1 MKSTQNAVWITGA
14 SSGIG
19 KSLSLEFAAHG
30 KNLILSS
37 RKKEALER
45 VKKEINNK
53 KISVE
58 TVPFNITDINEVT
71 KTFESI
77 TGNYD
82 VECLI
87 NNAGVTSFS
96 LAEQDSVKQIKDI
109 IDTNLLGSIYMIKSV
124 LPGMM
129 KRKKGTIINLQSVAA
144 KKVFTKSSAYAAS
157 KAGLAAYS
165 KVLREELREYNIRV
179 MDVYPGATKT
189 PIWPNEALEKYS
201 DRMMSPDEIA
211 KFIYNAYAVNSNMVA
226 EELVIRPMKGDL

>member
-1 MKSTQNAVWITGA
+1 MKSKQNAVWITGA

-19 KSLSLEFAAHG
+19 KSLTLEFAKNG

-37 RKKEALER
+37 RKKDSLEK
-45 VKKEINNK
+45 VKNEINLE

-58 TVPFNITDINEVT
+58 TIPFNITDITEIDKNF
-71 KTFESI
+71 KTISK
-77 TGNYD
+77 NYD

-87 NNAGVTSFS
+87 NNAGVTSFT
-96 LAEQDSVKQIKDI
+96 LAYKDSVKQIKDI
-109 IDTNLLGSIYMIKSV
+109 IDTNLLGSIYMIKTV
-124 LPGMM
+124 LPGMIE
-129 KRKKGTIINLQSVAA
+129 RKKGTIINIQSVAA

-157 KAGLAAYS
+157 KAGLSAYS

-179 MDVYPGATKT
+179 IDVFPGPTKT
-189 PIWPNEALEKYS
+189 PIWPNDALEKYS

>member
-1 MKSTQNAVWITGA
+1 MKSKQNAVWITGA

-19 KSLSLEFAAHG
+19 KSLSLELASG
-30 KNLILSS
+30 LEKVKN
-37 RKKEALER
+37 
-45 VKKEINNK
+45 EINLE

-58 TVPFNITDINEVT
+58 TVPFNITDVT
-71 KTFESI
+71 EIDKNFKTISK
-77 TGNYD
+77 NYD

-87 NNAGVTSFS
+87 NNAGVTSFT
-96 LAEQDSVKQIKDI
+96 LAQKDSVKQIQEI
-109 IDTNLLGSIYMIKSV
+109 IDTNLLGSIYMIKTV
-124 LPGMM
+124 LPGMIE
-129 KRKKGTIINLQSVAA
+129 RKKGTIINIQSVAA

-157 KAGLAAYS
+157 KAGLSAYS

-179 MDVYPGATKT
+179 IDVFPGATKT

-211 KFIYNAYAVNSNMVA
+211 KIIYNTYAVNSNMVV

>member
-1 MKSTQNAVWITGA
+1 MKSKQNAVWITGA

-19 KSLSLEFAAHG
+19 KSLTFEFAKHG

-37 RKKEALER
+37 RKKEALEK
-45 VKKEINNK
+45 VKNEINLE

-58 TVPFNITDINEVT
+58 TVPFNVTDIDEIEKSF
-71 KTFESI
+71 KTISK
-77 TGNYD
+77 NYD

-87 NNAGVTSFS
+87 NNAGVTSFT
-96 LAEQDSVKQIKDI
+96 LAHKDSVKQIKDI
-109 IDTNLLGSIYMIKSV
+109 IDINLLGSIYMIKTV

-129 KRKKGTIINLQSVAA
+129 ERKKGTIINIQSVAA
-144 KKVFTKSSAYAAS
+144 KKVFTRSSAYAAS
-157 KAGLAAYS
+157 KAGLSAYS
-165 KVLREELREYNIRV
+165 KVLREEMRDYNIRII
-179 MDVYPGATKT
+179 DVFPGATKT

-211 KFIYNAYAVNSNMVA
+211 KFIYSAYSINSNMVT